1 MPAWPDKW
9 DGVDTFTEAL
19 RKWDVALPLDV
30 RTAIEQWI
38 SSRQDNPRDAD
49 PVPEEGLFDEVF
61 TMRARLVDN
70 YRLPILVGE
79 EQVVCFYEIHEIEH
93 RLRCLY
99 FGTRRPAAPSR

>member
-9 DGVDTFTEAL
+9 DGVDTFTEAF
-19 RKWDVALPLDV
+19 RVWDVEVPLVV

-49 PVPEEGLFDEVF
+49 IVPEEQMFDDMF

-70 YRLPILVGE
+70 YRRPVLVDG
-79 EQVVCFYEIHEIEH
+79 EQVVCFYELHETDH
-93 RLRCLY
+93 RLQCLY
-99 FGTRRPAAPSR
+99 FGTRPPAGPPG